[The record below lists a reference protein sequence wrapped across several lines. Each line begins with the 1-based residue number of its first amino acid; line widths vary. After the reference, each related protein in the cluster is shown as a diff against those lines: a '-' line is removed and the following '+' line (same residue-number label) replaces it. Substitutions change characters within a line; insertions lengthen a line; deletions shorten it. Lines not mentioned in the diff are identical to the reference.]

1 MVGAHIWKLVTLV
14 TRVSRAQCIV
24 PLAVVTAHIIETM
37 PRSRQ
42 LAHARRQ
49 NIILL
54 AVISMLQAAWLAITL
69 YSSQWYWKQP
79 YHTSA
84 LTGAAWVNELVY
96 GHPERIRNCLGMRV
110 HVFLALISE
119 LRLCGLTDSR
129 YVTLREKVA
138 IFLYTSVTGLSVR
151 HVGERFQR
159 SNDTI
164 SK

>member
-1 MVGAHIWKLVTLV
+1 MDGVNEVCLDLVLTTCALFRVRSATPTDTSLMVGAHIWKLVTFV

-54 AVISMLQAAWLAITL
+54 TVISMLQAAWLAITL

-96 GHPERIRNCLGMRV
+96 GHPERIRNCQN
-110 HVFLALISE
+110 F
-119 LRLCGLTDSR
+119 
-129 YVTLREKVA
+129 RE
-138 IFLYTSVTGLSVR
+138 
-151 HVGERFQR
+151 
-159 SNDTI
+159 
-164 SK
+164 